1 MLAFA
6 SICGVILLDA
16 EVIKLVTLGPWPAVI
31 QLARAFFTKL
41 LNLRL
46 LLLTCDSRNSAKP
59 TRVACAMSEIGL
71 RTRMLVK
78 DAMSSPVVTTDE
90 ETSSNK
96 VARLMDENKL
106 GAVVVTNKEGNPL
119 GIITEKDLV
128 IRVLSKNLAP
138 GTVKAK
144 NIMTTPLVTIEPDA
158 TISEAARKMS
168 SIDIRR
174 LGVLYK
180 GNLVGLLSS
189 KDILS
194 VMPEL
199 IEIIQEQN
207 RIDGSDRPEE
217 AEEAEEAPLSGYCDR
232 CGVYSDELKDVNG
245 QNLCE
250 DCRIEIET

>member
-1 MLAFA
+1 MA
-6 SICGVILLDA
+6 
-16 EVIKLVTLGPWPAVI
+16 
-31 QLARAFFTKL
+31 
-41 LNLRL
+41 
-46 LLLTCDSRNSAKP
+46 
-59 TRVACAMSEIGL
+59 EIGL

-90 ETSSNK
+90 ETPSNK
-96 VARLMDENKL
+96 VARLMDENKV
-106 GAVVVTNKEGNPL
+106 GAVVVTDKEGKSL

-128 IRVLSKNLAP
+128 IRVLSKNLTP
-138 GTVKAK
+138 NTVKAK
-144 NIMTTPLVTIEPDA
+144 SIMTTPLVTIEPDA

-180 GNLVGLLSS
+180 DNLVGLLSS

-199 IEIIQEQN
+199 IEIIQEQH
-207 RIDGSDRPEE
+207 RIECADKPEE
-217 AEEAEEAPLSGYCDR
+217 VEEAEEAPISGYCDR
-232 CGVYSDELKDVNG
+232 CGGYSDELKDVNG

-250 DCRIEIET
+250 DCRIELEP